1 MSFFERLSNGW
12 KIAMNSFKVLNAN
25 KQLVLFP
32 ILSSISL
39 ILVIG
44 SFVVGALAING
55 WNADFLDENQN
66 PILQYAILF
75 VFYVINYFIIV
86 FFNMA
91 LIHCTRLYFRGEQ
104 VSLSEGIRFSMSRIG
119 VIFSWAVFAGVVGT
133 ILKAIQEN
141 SGIVGKIITGL
152 IGIVWGVATFFVVPV
167 IAYENKGPLEAFK
180 RSSQLMR
187 EKWGESLAGNFSLG
201 LIQFIGILVVGV
213 VLFML
218 GYIIHPMVGI
228 ALAILGCFIVTAIV
242 SAAQT
247 IFVSAVY
254 HNITN
259 EPTVHFSQQLIDGLF
274 QEKPKD

>member
-44 SFVVGALAING
+44 SFVVGALASNG
-55 WNADFLDENQN
+55 WNTDFLDENEN

-91 LIHCTRLYFRGEQ
+91 LIHCTRLYFRGEE
-104 VSLSEGIRFSMSRIG
+104 VSLSEGIRFSLSRVG
-119 VIFSWAVFAGVVGT
+119 VIFSWAVFAGIVGT

-141 SGIVGKIITGL
+141 SGVVGKIITGL

-180 RSSQLMR
+180 RSSQLMK

-201 LIQFIGILVVGV
+201 LIQFIGVLVVGV
-213 VLFML
+213 VFFML
-218 GYIIHPMVGI
+218 GYIIHPMVGV
-228 ALAILGCFIVTAIV
+228 ALAILGCFIVTAII

>member
-55 WNADFLDENQN
+55 WNTDFIETEN
-66 PILQYAILF
+66 PVWQYAILF

-91 LIHCTRLYFRGEQ
+91 LIHCTRLYFRGEE
-104 VSLSEGIRFSMSRIG
+104 VSLSEGIRFSLSRVG
-119 VIFSWAVFAGVVGT
+119 VIFSWAVFAGIVGT

-201 LIQFIGILVVGV
+201 LIQFIGVLVVGV
-213 VLFML
+213 VFFML
-218 GYIIHPMVGI
+218 GYIIHPIAGV

>member
-55 WNADFLDENQN
+55 WNTDFIETEN
-66 PILQYAILF
+66 PVWQYAILF

-91 LIHCTRLYFRGEQ
+91 LIHCTRLYFRGEE
-104 VSLSEGIRFSMSRIG
+104 VSLSEGIRFSLSRVG
-119 VIFSWAVFAGVVGT
+119 VIFSWAVFAGIVGT

-201 LIQFIGILVVGV
+201 LIQFIGVLVVGV
-213 VLFML
+213 VFFML
-218 GYIIHPMVGI
+218 GYIIHPIAGV

-274 QEKPKD
+274 EEKPKD

>member
-55 WNADFLDENQN
+55 WNTDFLDENQN
-66 PILQYAILF
+66 PVLQYAILF
-75 VFYVINYFIIV
+75 IFYVINYFIIV

-119 VIFSWAVFAGVVGT
+119 VIFSWAVFAGIVGT

-141 SGIVGKIITGL
+141 SGIVGKIITGI

-201 LIQFIGILVVGV
+201 LIQFIGVLVVGV
-213 VLFML
+213 VFFMV
-218 GYIIHPMVGI
+218 GYIVHPMVGV
-228 ALAILGCFIVTAIV
+228 ALAVLGCFIVTAII